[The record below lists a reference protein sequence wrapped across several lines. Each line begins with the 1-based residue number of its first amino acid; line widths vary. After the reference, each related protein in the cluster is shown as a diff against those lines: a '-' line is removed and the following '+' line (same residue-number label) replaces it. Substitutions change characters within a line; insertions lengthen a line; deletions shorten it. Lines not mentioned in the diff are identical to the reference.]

1 MGVILYINNIITHY
15 NLYRKQEDYE
25 VIRKLGKGKYSE
37 VYEGI
42 NVNTDKKV
50 VIKILKP
57 GKKIILLV

>member
-1 MGVILYINNIITHY
+1 MGVILINF
-15 NLYRKQEDYE
+15 NLNNQFIHFRKQEDYE

-57 GKKIILLV
+57 GKLNI